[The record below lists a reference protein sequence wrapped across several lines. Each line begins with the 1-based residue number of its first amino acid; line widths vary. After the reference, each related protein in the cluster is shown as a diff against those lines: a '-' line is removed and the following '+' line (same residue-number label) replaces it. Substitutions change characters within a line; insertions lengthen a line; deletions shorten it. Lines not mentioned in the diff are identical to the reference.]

1 MKRLPKQPIGA
12 PSDGRFG
19 TSNRIEKSNLAL
31 KSP

>member
-1 MKRLPKQPIGA
+1 MKWYPKLPVGA
-12 PSDGRFG
+12 SSDARFG